1 MFSDPQ
7 FWVALAFALFVIAV
21 FKPVRKILSTSL
33 DSKIKE
39 IKDSI
44 DEAEDL
50 KNETQITLSDIK
62 KRQNEVELEIKE
74 IHSNAKDKIKIL
86 ESEAKEKLDEQS
98 NKREQL
104 AKTKIQ
110 QMARDANLSIQ
121 NNISQTA
128 IIAAIA
134 VLEKKLNKEDKQ
146 NLINQSIKDF
156 AAVQK
161 N

>member
-7 FWVALAFALFVIAV
+7 FWVALAFAIFVIAL
-21 FKPVRKILSTSL
+21 FNPVRKILSTSL

-44 DEAEDL
+44 DEAENL

-62 KRQNEVELEIKE
+62 KRQNKVELEIKK
-74 IHSNAKDKIKIL
+74 IHSNAKDKIKII
-86 ESEAKEKLDEQS
+86 ESEATEKLNEKT

-104 AKTKIQ
+104 AKTKIE

-128 IIAAIA
+128 IAATIA
-134 VLEKKLNKEDKQ
+134 VLEKKLNQDDKK

-156 AAVQK
+156 ATVQK

>member
-50 KNETQITLSDIK
+50 KNETQIT
-62 KRQNEVELEIKE
+62 
-74 IHSNAKDKIKIL
+74 
-86 ESEAKEKLDEQS
+86 
-98 NKREQL
+98 
-104 AKTKIQ
+104 
-110 QMARDANLSIQ
+110 
-121 NNISQTA
+121 
-128 IIAAIA
+128 
-134 VLEKKLNKEDKQ
+134 
-146 NLINQSIKDF
+146 
-156 AAVQK
+156 
-161 N
+161 

>member
-7 FWVALAFALFVIAV
+7 FWVALAFAIFVIAL
-21 FKPVRKILSTSL
+21 FNPVRKILSTSL

-44 DEAEDL
+44 DEAENL

-62 KRQNEVELEIKE
+62 KRQNKVELEIKK
-74 IHSNAKDKIKIL
+74 IHSNSKDKIKII
-86 ESEAKEKLDEQS
+86 ESEATEKLNEKT

-104 AKTKIQ
+104 AKTKIE

-128 IIAAIA
+128 IAATIA
-134 VLEKKLNKEDKQ
+134 VLEKKLNQDDKK

-156 AAVQK
+156 ATVQK

>member
-62 KRQNEVELEIKE
+62 KRQNEVELEIQE
-74 IHSNAKDKIKIL
+74 IHYNAKEKIKII
-86 ESEAKEKLDEQS
+86 ESEAKKKLDEQS

-128 IIAAIA
+128 IAAAIA
-134 VLEKKLNKEDKQ
+134 VLENKLNKEDKQ

>member
-128 IIAAIA
+128 IAAAIA
-134 VLEKKLNKEDKQ
+134 VLENKLNKEDKQ

>member
-7 FWVALAFALFVIAV
+7 FGVALAFALFVIAV

-62 KRQNEVELEIKE
+62 KRQNEVELEIQE
-74 IHSNAKDKIKIL
+74 IHYNAKEKIKII
-86 ESEAKEKLDEQS
+86 ESEAKKKLDEQS

-104 AKTKIQ
+104 AKTKIE

-156 AAVQK
+156 AIVQK

>member
-62 KRQNEVELEIKE
+62 KRQNEVELEIQE
-74 IHSNAKDKIKIL
+74 IHYNAKEKIKII
-86 ESEAKEKLDEQS
+86 ESEAKKKLDEQS

-104 AKTKIQ
+104 AKTKIE

-156 AAVQK
+156 AIVQK

>member
-7 FWVALAFALFVIAV
+7 FWVALAFAIFVIAL
-21 FKPVRKILSTSL
+21 FNPVRKILSTSL

-44 DEAEDL
+44 DEAENL

-62 KRQNEVELEIKE
+62 KRQNKVELEIKK
-74 IHSNAKDKIKIL
+74 IHSNAKIKII
-86 ESEAKEKLDEQS
+86 ESEATEKLNEKT

-104 AKTKIQ
+104 AKTKIE

-128 IIAAIA
+128 IAATIA
-134 VLEKKLNKEDKQ
+134 VLEKKLNQDDKK

-156 AAVQK
+156 ATVQK

>member
-7 FWVALAFALFVIAV
+7 FWVALAFAIFVIAL
-21 FKPVRKILSTSL
+21 FNPVRKILSTSL

-39 IKDSI
+39 IKDRI
-44 DEAEDL
+44 DEAENL

-62 KRQNEVELEIKE
+62 KRQNKVELEIKK
-74 IHSNAKDKIKIL
+74 IHSNAKDKIKII
-86 ESEAKEKLDEQS
+86 ESEATEKLNEKT

-104 AKTKIQ
+104 AKTKIE

-128 IIAAIA
+128 IAATIA
-134 VLEKKLNKEDKQ
+134 VLEKKLNQDDKK

-156 AAVQK
+156 ATVQK

>member
-128 IIAAIA
+128 IAAAIA
-134 VLEKKLNKEDKQ
+134 VLENKLNKEDKQ

-156 AAVQK
+156 AVVQK

>member
-62 KRQNEVELEIKE
+62 KRQNEVELEIQE
-74 IHSNAKDKIKIL
+74 IHYNAKEKIKII
-86 ESEAKEKLDEQS
+86 ESEAKKKLDEQS

-104 AKTKIQ
+104 AKTKIE

-128 IIAAIA
+128 IAAAIA
-134 VLEKKLNKEDKQ
+134 VLENKLNKEDKQ

>member
-156 AAVQK
+156 AIVQK